1 LIRKK
6 INKLNKEIKKQ
17 ERSTI
22 QKITGF
28 QPVVSENSKV
38 LILGTMPSEKSLI
51 DTPAFTGGVL
61 KTIQAALVLTLPFPA
76 SQHICELYF
85 R

>member
-38 LILGTMPSEKSLI
+38 LILGTMPSEKSLNRY
-51 DTPAFTGGVL
+51 PR
-61 KTIQAALVLTLPFPA
+61 
-76 SQHICELYF
+76 LY
-85 R
+85 RRGT